1 MSPQS
6 LKKHPLKKHPLKK
19 RPLKYRGEEEIKP
32 PFSVHGFLGLVSF
45 STIIPLNVHSTIQEM
60 ARFTFIW
67 PIIGAFIGI
76 IAGCFG
82 WLLLNWLHLSPLLSA
97 AMIYSLAI
105 GLTGYHHLDGLVD
118 FGDGL
123 MAHGD
128 PQRKIE
134 IMRDKRIGTGGLA
147 LLLTVSLIT
156 VTAITSLPAFYI
168 LPAIFVSEVAAKL
181 SLITCATFSQ
191 ALPTGT
197 GQYFIH
203 NMDGKLLT
211 GSVALTIILG
221 FLGFNTMGITGNY
234 TGIIG
239 ILGGLVSGLLMVII
253 TRKNFK
259 WTNGDILGASNE
271 MGRMMSLLFMVILI
285 SGSVL

>member
-6 LKKHPLKKHPLKK
+6 LNEIPPEDGGKK
-19 RPLKYRGEEEIKP
+19 EVKP
-32 PFSVHGFLGLVSF
+32 PLSGHGFLGLVSF
-45 STIIPLNVHSTIQEM
+45 STILPLNVHSTIQEM
-60 ARFTFIW
+60 ARFTSIW
-67 PIIGAFIGI
+67 PIIGGFIGI

-82 WLLLNWLHLSPLLSA
+82 WLLLYGLHLSPLLSA
-97 AMIYSLAI
+97 ALVYSLAI
-105 GLTGYHHLDGLVD
+105 GLTGFHHLDGLVD

-128 PQRKIE
+128 PRRKIE

-147 LLLTVSLIT
+147 LLLTVSLVT
-156 VTAITSLPAFYI
+156 VTSIASLPTIYV

-181 SLITCATFSQ
+181 SLVSCATFSQ
-191 ALPTGT
+191 PLPDGT

-211 GSVALTIILG
+211 GSLVLTIILG
-221 FLGFNTMGITGNY
+221 FLGFNFMTVNGNY
-234 TGIIG
+234 LGVIG
-239 ILGGLVSGLLMVII
+239 ILGGLVSGLIMVFI

-285 SGSVL
+285 SGSVY